1 MNKETLKNVCEELL
15 TADIGETCKITI
27 TVANKLKIEV
37 GEDFYIFDDKW
48 KVRYVKFRG
57 WYGEVGNTIRLLR
70 KCFTANEKRFLML
83 LSD

>member
-1 MNKETLKNVCEELL
+1 MDIKTLKKACEELL
-15 TADIGETCKITI
+15 TADVGEKCKITI
-27 TVANKLKIEV
+27 TVANKLKIEI

-48 KVRYVKFRG
+48 KVGYVKFRG

-70 KCFTANEKRFLML
+70 KCLTANAKHFLML